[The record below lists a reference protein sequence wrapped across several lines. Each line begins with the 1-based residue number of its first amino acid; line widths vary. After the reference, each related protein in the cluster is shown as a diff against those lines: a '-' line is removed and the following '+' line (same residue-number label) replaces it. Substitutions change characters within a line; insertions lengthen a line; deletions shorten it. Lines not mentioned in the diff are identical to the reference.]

1 MRRFSPITFL
11 IGLSIFAPTV
21 TCSQDSSQLEKV
33 AEGEY
38 REWQDGHP
46 LKDTSQT
53 WTIWRT
59 QNGYALDDKLPAD
72 RAAALL
78 GVIGA
83 ASWSRMSPELREE
96 YRNAST
102 TTDIHLELTKD
113 GTIRGLTLN
122 GKMLSEVKQVQVA
135 NCVVRENQISCKGR
149 EGTAHLKNSG
159 QAQLV
164 YSYTCPLTFMPM
176 LRQEKPTPGQ
186 AIPIK
191 LAMLGEVKN
200 KLQLNEV
207 SGQLRSEGRDNLS
220 IGEYS
225 FDLEKYTLA
234 LDTKP
239 GPRQI
244 IMWASTQ
251 GIVFAME
258 DSKSAPGHRV
268 MLSQYKKYTDF

>member
-1 MRRFSPITFL
+1 MRRLSPIAFL
-11 IGLSIFAPTV
+11 IGLSIFEPTIL
-21 TCSQDSSQLEKV
+21 CSQDSSQLERV

-38 REWQDGHP
+38 REWQDGHL

-59 QNGYALDDKLPAD
+59 QNGYAVDDKLPAD

-78 GVIGA
+78 AVIGA

-149 EGTAHLKNSG
+149 EGTAHLKISG
-159 QAQLV
+159 QDQLV
-164 YSYTCPLTFMPM
+164 YSYPCPLIFTPM
-176 LRQEKPTPGQ
+176 LKQPKPAPGQ
-186 AIPIK
+186 GIPIK
-191 LAMLGEVKN
+191 LAMLEEMKN
-200 KLQLNEV
+200 KLQLTEV
-207 SGQLRSEGRDNLS
+207 SGQLRSEGRDKLS
-220 IGEYS
+220 IGEYT
-225 FDLEKYTLA
+225 FDSEKYTLA

-244 IMWASTQ
+244 ILWASAQ

-258 DSKSAPGHRV
+258 DSKSVPGHRV
-268 MLSQYKKYTDF
+268 MLTQYKKYTDF